1 MSKNKLLIISYYWP
15 PSGGS
20 GVQRWLNFS
29 NILIK
34 KGWDITVFTAKNA
47 NYPIIDNG
55 LNRIVDKSIKVFRIP
70 ILEPTSFFRKNNS
83 DNINSTNFINK
94 FFLWIRANLFFPDS
108 RMFWIKKVTKHAS
121 DYIKQN
127 NINCLVTTAPPFS
140 THIIGLKIK
149 RSTNI
154 KWISDFRDPWSD
166 FFQFKLLPM
175 TSYQRIK
182 HSNFEKKCLSFSDAV
197 ITTSPSLTK
206 RYSLINDNSYTITN
220 GFNSFKKNIKTDKFL
235 VMYSGV
241 MKSIQNPKN
250 LWKILKEICI
260 ENKDFSNDLMVRFIG
275 DFDNEIITNKDIRLI
290 ESKVKFEKYIE
301 KSRLD
306 IEMSKANVLILSSVN
321 LKDVNNII
329 PGKLFYYFSFKRPI
343 IAFSNLN
350 SDISHIISKSNT
362 GKVFDFLNQVDLKN
376 HILELYSDYKSKKNS
391 FNPKGIASYSYNNLS
406 ENIDV
411 LLKKTIN

>member
-301 KSRLD
+301 KSKLD
-306 IEMSKANVLILSSVN
+306 IEMSKANILVLTSVN

-350 SDISHIISKSNT
+350 SDISDIISKSKT

>member
-1 MSKNKLLIISYYWP
+1 
-15 PSGGS
+15 
-20 GVQRWLNFS
+20 
-29 NILIK
+29 
-34 KGWDITVFTAKNA
+34 
-47 NYPIIDNG
+47 
-55 LNRIVDKSIKVFRIP
+55 
-70 ILEPTSFFRKNNS
+70 
-83 DNINSTNFINK
+83 
-94 FFLWIRANLFFPDS
+94 
-108 RMFWIKKVTKHAS
+108 MFWIKKVTKHAS

-206 RYSLINDNSYTITN
+206 RYSLINNNSYTITN

-301 KSRLD
+301 KSKLD
-306 IEMSKANVLILSSVN
+306 IEMSKANILVLTSVN

-350 SDISHIISKSNT
+350 SDISHIISKSKT